1 MTESTSKPVVL
12 AVDDTPE
19 NLDVVKG
26 ILAKDYT
33 VKVAINGPM
42 ALKIVEKAPPDLV
55 LLDVMMPEMDGYE
68 VCRRLKAD
76 PVTRD
81 IPVIF
86 LTAMDQ
92 TSDEAMGFEAGA
104 ADYIAKPINP
114 PILEAR
120 VRTHLALKESLDAL
134 NEAYAIIKG
143 QKDRME
149 AELNVGRDIQL
160 SMLPTFEPDRA
171 EFSVAATMKAA
182 REVGGDFYDYFPIG
196 PQEYAFCVADVS
208 DKGVASA
215 LFMSVTKALMKS
227 RCSEDNSTA
236 SVVTWVN
243 NEIADDND
251 SCMFITLFIAILDT
265 RTGVLRYTNAGHN
278 APYLKRVD
286 GTVECINAKHG
297 PVIGAMEGIA
307 YREDKLQM
315 NPGDVMLLF
324 TDGVTEAMNDGRE
337 LFGEQR
343 LEAFLSSAN
352 EPVAEDIING
362 VQSAVEAFADGAE
375 QSDDITLLAF
385 RYEADPETTT
395 VHKLNIRI
403 PNEHEAISEAA
414 LQFEDFAEEQGL
426 SNADAMRVN
435 LVFDEILSNIVS
447 YAYQDD
453 SPHEI
458 AIDVELTPEKLLVM
472 IEDDGIPFNPLAR
485 EDPDTGLS
493 IEDREIGGLGIH
505 LVKNVMDEATYR
517 RQQDANVLTLSKNLD

>member
-1 MTESTSKPVVL
+1 MSERSEKAAIL

-68 VCRRLKAD
+68 VCRRLKAV

-92 TSDEAMGFEAGA
+92 TSDEAMGFQAGA

-134 NEAYAIIKG
+134 NQAYAIIKG

-160 SMLPTFEPDRA
+160 SMLPTFEPDMA

-227 RCSEDNSTA
+227 RCREDSSTA

-286 GTVECINAKHG
+286 GTCLLYTSDAADEVV
-297 PVIGAMEGIA
+297 PV
-307 YREDKLQM
+307 
-315 NPGDVMLLF
+315 
-324 TDGVTEAMNDGRE
+324 
-337 LFGEQR
+337 
-343 LEAFLSSAN
+343 
-352 EPVAEDIING
+352 
-362 VQSAVEAFADGAE
+362 
-375 QSDDITLLAF
+375 
-385 RYEADPETTT
+385 
-395 VHKLNIRI
+395 
-403 PNEHEAISEAA
+403 
-414 LQFEDFAEEQGL
+414 
-426 SNADAMRVN
+426 
-435 LVFDEILSNIVS
+435 
-447 YAYQDD
+447 
-453 SPHEI
+453 
-458 AIDVELTPEKLLVM
+458 
-472 IEDDGIPFNPLAR
+472 
-485 EDPDTGLS
+485 
-493 IEDREIGGLGIH
+493 
-505 LVKNVMDEATYR
+505 
-517 RQQDANVLTLSKNLD
+517 